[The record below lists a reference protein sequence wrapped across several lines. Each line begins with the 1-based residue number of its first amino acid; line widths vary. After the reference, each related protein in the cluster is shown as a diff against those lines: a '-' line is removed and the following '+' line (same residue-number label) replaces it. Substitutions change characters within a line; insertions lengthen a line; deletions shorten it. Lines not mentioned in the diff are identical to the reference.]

1 MSRPHPRPRRGR
13 LLPRILLALLALL
26 ALAYLLAA
34 LLPGRAAPNPY
45 LPDARLGER
54 PLVIAHQGAEHLW
67 PSNTMVAFRGSAPIS
82 DVLETD
88 MHATRD
94 GAFVLIHDQ
103 TLDRTTDRSGA
114 VRDLT
119 LAEVR
124 AADAGYRFSPPD
136 SAQTQNQ
143 TPFPW
148 RGRGVQVATL
158 DELLE
163 AFPEKPLVIE
173 IKQEAPSIAAPFCE
187 RLRAAG
193 ATARVTVASFSDR
206 ALGEFRAAC
215 PEVMTSM
222 TARELR
228 PLVLL
233 SKVGLSGLAP
243 APGQLA
249 QVPVRAGGITVVT
262 PGFVRAM
269 ERRGVAVQVWT
280 INDPAEMRRLV
291 DMGVHGIITDRP
303 DLMQDIL
310 RGAER

>member
-1 MSRPHPRPRRGR
+1 MSQPTPRPRRGR

-45 LPDARLGER
+45 LTER

-103 TLDRTTDRSGA
+103 TLDRTTDRTGA

-124 AADAGYRFSPPD
+124 AADAGHRFSSPD
-136 SAQTQNQ
+136 SEA
-143 TPFPW
+143 FPW

-158 DELLE
+158 DELLA
-163 AFPEKPLVIE
+163 AFPEKPLLIE
-173 IKQEAPSIAAPFCE
+173 IKQEEPSIAAPFCE

-193 ATARVTVASFSDR
+193 ALERVTVASFSDR

-280 INDPAEMRRLV
+280 INDPAEMQRLT